1 MNTDFQSTIIF
12 IMEIIGVIA
21 FAASGAMVGIKKNMD
36 IFGIAVLGVVT
47 SVGGGIIRDLVLGIN
62 PPKVFNNPVY
72 VIIALVTSCA
82 FFIVLYIFR
91 KKKPVN
97 LKAIYDMA
105 MLIMDTIGLGIFTV
119 LGVKT
124 GIQMGYENQEF
135 LLIFVG
141 TITGVGGGLL
151 RDVMADIPPAI
162 FVKHIYACASI
173 AGAAVC
179 AVLAHYLSLEQAMII
194 GFAVILIIR
203 FLAAHFRWNLPRI
216 QNDTE

>member
-1 MNTDFQSTIIF
+1 MNSTIIF

-72 VIIALVTSCA
+72 VIVALITSCIL
-82 FFIVLYIFR
+82 FVVLFLFR
-91 KKKPVN
+91 KRKPDNV
-97 LKAIYDMA
+97 KAIYEIT

-124 GIQMGYENQEF
+124 GIQMRYEDQEF

-173 AGAAVC
+173 AGAIVC
-179 AVLAHYLSLEQAMII
+179 AVLAHFLVLEQAMII
-194 GFAVILIIR
+194 GFILICVIR
-203 FLAAHFRWNLPRI
+203 FLAARFRWNLPRI
-216 QNDTE
+216 NKNNE

>member
-1 MNTDFQSTIIF
+1 MNSTVIF
-12 IMEIIGVIA
+12 IMEIIGVVA
-21 FAASGAMVGIKKNMD
+21 FAASGTMVGIKKNMD

-47 SVGGGIIRDLVLGIN
+47 SVGGGIIRDLVLGIT
-62 PPKVFNNPVY
+62 PPNVFNNPIY
-72 VIIALVTSCA
+72 VIVALITACVI
-82 FFIVLYIFR
+82 FIVSAQFR
-91 KKKPVN
+91 KKKPDSIKSV
-97 LKAIYDMA
+97 YDIT

-124 GIQMGYENQEF
+124 GIQMEYENQEF

-151 RDVMADIPPAI
+151 RDVMAGIPPAI

-179 AVLAHYLSLEQAMII
+179 AVLAHFIVLEQAMII
-194 GFAVILIIR
+194 GFIVICIIR
-203 FLAAHFRWNLPRI
+203 FLAAYFHWNLPRI
-216 QNDTE
+216 RGQGV

>member
-1 MNTDFQSTIIF
+1 MNSTIIF

-21 FAASGAMVGIKKNMD
+21 FAASGAMVGVKKNMD

-72 VIIALVTSCA
+72 VMVALATSCIL
-82 FFIVLYIFR
+82 FIILYIFR
-91 KKKPVN
+91 KQKPDN
-97 LKAIYDMA
+97 IKSIYEIM
-105 MLIMDTIGLGIFTV
+105 MLVMDTIGLGVFTV

-124 GIQMGYENQEF
+124 GIELGYEDQEF

-151 RDVMADIPPAI
+151 RDMMAGIAPAI
-162 FVKHIYACASI
+162 FVKHVYASASI
-173 AGAAVC
+173 AGAVVC
-179 AVLAHYLSLEQAMII
+179 AVLAHYIALENAMIV
-194 GFAVILIIR
+194 GFLVICIIR
-203 FLAAHFRWNLPRI
+203 FLAAYFRWNLPRI
-216 QNDTE
+216 NKSV

>member
-1 MNTDFQSTIIF
+1 MNSTVIF

-72 VIIALVTSCA
+72 VMVALATSCIL
-82 FFIVLYIFR
+82 FIILYIFR
-91 KKKPVN
+91 KQKPHN
-97 LKAIYDMA
+97 IKSIYEIM

-124 GIQMGYENQEF
+124 GIQMGYEDQEF

-151 RDVMADIPPAI
+151 RDMMAGVAPAI
-162 FVKHIYACASI
+162 FVKHVYASASI
-173 AGAAVC
+173 AGAVVC
-179 AVLAHYLSLEQAMII
+179 AVLAHYIALEKAMIL
-194 GFAVILIIR
+194 GFLLICIIR
-203 FLAAHFRWNLPRI
+203 FLAAYFRWNLPRI
-216 QNDTE
+216 NKSV

>member
-1 MNTDFQSTIIF
+1 MNIGMQSTIIF

-21 FAASGAMVGIKKNMD
+21 FSASGAMVGIKKNMD

-47 SVGGGIIRDLVLGIN
+47 SVGGGIIRDLILGIN
-62 PPKVFNNPVY
+62 PPKVFSNPIY
-72 VIIALVTSCA
+72 VIVSLITACI
-82 FFIVLYIFR
+82 FFVVLFIFKKR
-91 KKKPVN
+91 KPEN
-97 LKAIYDMA
+97 LKAVYEIA
-105 MLIMDTIGLGIFTV
+105 MLVMDTIGLGIFTV

-124 GIQMGYENQEF
+124 GIQMGYQEQEF

-162 FVKHIYACASI
+162 FVKHVYACASI

-179 AVLAHYLSLEQAMII
+179 AILAHYIILEQAMVI
-194 GFAVILIIR
+194 GFTVILLIR
-203 FLAAHFRWNLPRI
+203 FLAAHFHWNLPKI
-216 QNDTE
+216 

>member
-21 FAASGAMVGIKKNMD
+21 FAASGAMVGIKMNMD

-47 SVGGGIIRDLVLGIN
+47 SVGGGIIRDIVLGIN

-72 VIIALVTSCA
+72 VIVALLTSCA
-82 FFIVLYIFR
+82 IFIVLFIFR
-91 KKKPVN
+91 KKKSNN
-97 LKAIYDMA
+97 LKAIYDIA

-124 GIQMGYENQEF
+124 GIQMGYVNQEF

-173 AGAAVC
+173 AGASVC
-179 AVLAHYLSLEQAMII
+179 AVLAHYLILEQAMII
-194 GFAVILIIR
+194 GFMVILIIR
-203 FLAAHFRWNLPRI
+203 FLAAHFHWNLPRI
-216 QNDTE
+216 QKDTE